1 MPAPCLQGK
10 FRPLKIGR
18 FIFILFEPSA
28 QIRPPFP
35 QPEPKYQPLTYRGI
49 FGKNILFSFV
59 TGIASNPLNK
69 KRYEGLN
76 EPVVML
82 L

>member
-1 MPAPCLQGK
+1 MPVPYSRGNI
-10 FRPLKIGR
+10 RPLKIGR

-35 QPEPKYQPLTYRGI
+35 QPEQKYQPLTHRGI
-49 FGKNILFSFV
+49 FGKNTLFSSV
-59 TGIASNPLNK
+59 TGIASNPLSK

-76 EPVVML
+76 EPVVIL